1 MSVDSISAL
10 QTAYPNY
17 YLDTSAFLDAVRL
30 AISWLGEECMN
41 KQKAKTQKTD
51 EYTRF
56 EQTLRNLVA
65 VPKSEVDKEK
75 EKYERQREK
84 EGKRKRPAK

>member
-1 MSVDSISAL
+1 M
-10 QTAYPNY
+10 
-17 YLDTSAFLDAVRL
+17 R
-30 AISWLGEECMN
+30 
-41 KQKAKTQKTD
+41 KTQESRSQSD
-51 EYTRF
+51 EFTRF
-56 EQTLRNLVA
+56 EQTLRKLIA

>member
-1 MSVDSISAL
+1 MQKSEAK
-10 QTAYPNY
+10 PPK
-17 YLDTSAFLDAVRL
+17 
-30 AISWLGEECMN
+30 GEEF
-41 KQKAKTQKTD
+41 A
-51 EYTRF
+51 RF

-65 VPKSEVDKEK
+65 VPKSEVDKER

>member
-1 MSVDSISAL
+1 MPKAEQPAKS
-10 QTAYPNY
+10 
-17 YLDTSAFLDAVRL
+17 
-30 AISWLGEECMN
+30 EEF
-41 KQKAKTQKTD
+41 A
-51 EYTRF
+51 RF
-56 EQTLRNLVA
+56 EQTLRRLVA

>member
-1 MSVDSISAL
+1 MRKTPEKPAKS
-10 QTAYPNY
+10 
-17 YLDTSAFLDAVRL
+17 
-30 AISWLGEECMN
+30 EEF
-41 KQKAKTQKTD
+41 
-51 EYTRF
+51 TRF
-56 EQTLRNLVA
+56 EQTLRHLIA